1 MWSEKGIQCPSNT
14 IISGCSLTKKVE
26 NTSLD
31 RKLHKRHTTSS
42 CHYILIS
49 VHHLLHFQ
57 VPQLILG
64 WLSSL
69 KVSYVGK
76 SKRYWELT
84 LPSISCGQQRDLRAS
99 VSSRNSHNMEL
110 SKNDCIIWR
119 PPPPPQNGHL
129 NYLKTPI
136 YLLPY
141 WFQPTRNFLSY
152 VILHVHWHLIIHSP
166 SL

>member
-1 MWSEKGIQCPSNT
+1 MLWKWTVKGYLKRPKFNSLIFLPEKLCLLWIIIHIIYELFARKIHLRENYMCHYCNVIRKGYTMPLKYHRFRMLSN
-14 IISGCSLTKKVE
+14 KKVE

-31 RKLHKRHTTSS
+31 RKLHKRHTTSY
-42 CHYILIS
+42 CRYILIS

-84 LPSISCGQQRDLRAS
+84 LPS
-99 VSSRNSHNMEL
+99 SRG
-110 SKNDCIIWR
+110 I
-119 PPPPPQNGHL
+119 
-129 NYLKTPI
+129 
-136 YLLPY
+136 
-141 WFQPTRNFLSY
+141 
-152 VILHVHWHLIIHSP
+152 
-166 SL
+166 